1 MKFRKNQLVELLV
14 DIRENDLCI
23 EKGTMCR
30 VIEVD
35 GHVDYILVHASN
47 NLYAWVSSN
56 NLKTNNV
63 KVFMGGTC
71 QGFNWRSVL
80 ENRFKEDENVELFNP
95 VVDNYTNEYVN
106 IENEYKEDC
115 DICLFVITPYME
127 GCYSIAE
134 AVDMSN
140 KHPEKLL
147 FVYIDH
153 YVENKEI
160 RDFTAKMKHSLEV
173 TGRMIKKNGGKVYT
187 SLDDVVEFINNFRN

>member
-23 EKGTMCR
+23 EKGTVCR

-35 GHVDYILVHASN
+35 EHVDYVLVHASN

-56 NLKTNNV
+56 NLKLNIV
-63 KVFMGGTC
+63 KVFMGGTR
-71 QGFNWRSVL
+71 QGFNWRSIL
-80 ENRFKEDENVELFNP
+80 EDKFKKDENVELFNP
-95 VVDNYTNEYVN
+95 IVDNWTYECVK

-127 GCYSIAE
+127 GCYSVAE

-140 KHPEKLL
+140 KLPEKLV

-173 TGRMIKKNGGKVYT
+173 TGRMIKNNGGKVFT
-187 SLDDVVEFINNFRN
+187 SLDEVVDFINDYKK